1 MTDSK
6 QYTPDMDKLRTELG
20 RTPPPP
26 MPTSKPEDF
35 APKPRVRPDY
45 ARSEV
50 KLAQAIKF
58 QLRDTDGW
66 DDLTLGE
73 KEALDLIAT
82 SMGRICAGRDYWEEL
97 AKYAALGQT
106 SNQEP

>member
-6 QYTPDMDKLRTELG
+6 QYTPDIDKLKTELG
-20 RTPPPP
+20 RV
-26 MPTSKPEDF
+26 PTMATQSKPEDY
-35 APKPRVRPDY
+35 APRRARPDY